1 VIVTFSLPSASAV
14 AGLATSSIASA
25 GPASAPASPDEEDED
40 DEDEDEDEDDVLLPE
55 EEDEDEDELPEL
67 DPASESG
74 PPDAASSSPHP
85 MSNTGDEKIKKAKG
99 RARRMTEEYCSFDG
113 AADHVT

>member
-40 DEDEDEDEDDVLLPE
+40 DEDDDDDDVLLPE
-55 EEDEDEDELPEL
+55 EEDEEEDELPEL